1 MISSS
6 GESGETRGGK
16 CGHFLSPQC
25 VSDFVPGRV
34 CLRGNAGE
42 LRCQID
48 CYHPCLSSF
57 CSSLLS
63 LCSLCVCSSR
73 ACLHSVWS
81 TAAPCGGLLPTNQT
95 SQCHRKAS
103 SKTHGHV
110 SSLHS
115 ADSQCLAGLQNRL
128 RGLNEPRSDER
139 KTTATEHLEDNITNE
154 ACVFVFFPLLLV
166 CTYLHARRWMRT
178 GCLHVS
184 AHVFSCHS
192 YRRVRGGSVCTRSQF
207 TS

>member
-1 MISSS
+1 MGISSARS
-6 GESGETRGGK
+6 V
-16 CGHFLSPQC
+16 FLTLCPAVC
-25 VSDFVPGRV
+25 VCVRA
-34 CLRGNAGE
+34 LHGNAGE

-63 LCSLCVCSSR
+63 LCSLCVCSSW

-103 SKTHGHV
+103 SKTHGRV

-115 ADSQCLAGLQNRL
+115 ADFQRLAGLQSRL
-128 RGLNEPRSDER
+128 RGLRRAAIRGEENNSDR
-139 KTTATEHLEDNITNE
+139 TS
-154 ACVFVFFPLLLV
+154 
-166 CTYLHARRWMRT
+166 RR
-178 GCLHVS
+178 
-184 AHVFSCHS
+184 
-192 YRRVRGGSVCTRSQF
+192 
-207 TS
+207 